1 VQKIRVRAAVLAKR
15 CLAAIAVGA
24 TAMGAFAFEA
34 PDDGVYRDRIDWGVT
49 MDLSGANS
57 PQHLAYTAGLQDYIR
72 KLNESGGIH
81 GRKINL
87 LVEDDRADPALM
99 RAAYEKFVSQT
110 PVLGMSGFGSSS
122 GQAALMPAVRR
133 GKVPIVAA
141 FVTTAAALEPPT
153 PMFYGGFC
161 GFKSIAQ
168 VGVGYFSDLLKV
180 KSPKVAVVYL
190 DVGSG
195 KDFLNLAEAEVAK
208 RGGTSKGIAV
218 KLGAADATAQVL
230 EIQNMKPDF
239 VLMHGHTPLALLMK
253 RTMNQYGLKIPTATI
268 AHIGVPSVYLALGA
282 GNTNDMYFVSCFAP
296 GGSDDSAGVKEMLA
310 TAAKYGHGQMSE
322 DLSYSAGW
330 FAGHLVAEGV
340 RRAGAEPTR
349 SKLVSGMNT
358 KLAID
363 TRGVT
368 SVVIYTPDNKVG
380 TWGLRAYTYDFQAK
394 RFKAFGSYDDYWKYL
409 K

>member
-1 VQKIRVRAAVLAKR
+1 V
-15 CLAAIAVGA
+15 
-24 TAMGAFAFEA
+24 
-34 PDDGVYRDRIDWGVT
+34 
-49 MDLSGANS
+49 N
-57 PQHLAYTAGLQDYIR
+57 
-72 KLNESGGIH
+72 
-81 GRKINL
+81 
-87 LVEDDRADPALM
+87 
-99 RAAYEKFVSQT
+99 QT

-122 GQAALMPAVRR
+122 GQAALMPTVRR

-282 GNTNDMYFVSCFAP
+282 GNTADMYFISCFAP
-296 GGSDDSAGVKEMLA
+296 GGSDDSPGVKEMLA

-349 SKLVSGMNT
+349 SKLVSGLNT
-358 KLAID
+358 KLSID
-363 TRGVT
+363 TGGVT
-368 SVVIYTPDNKVG
+368 SMVTYAPDNKGG
-380 TWGLRAYTYDFQAK
+380 TWGLRTYTYDFQAK